1 MSGTWY
7 DDARQVIAELHA
19 TLPADL
25 PFPERVKAVRDA
37 YPYGERKRWPYKAWC
52 KAQRDYLTRFVA
64 AEPRPK
70 NLPLTP
76 LEQFIE
82 TSIHSGTSGDNNG
95 RA

>member
-7 DDARQVIAELHA
+7 DDAMATIRELHA

-25 PFPERVKAVRDA
+25 PFKDRVRAVRDA
-37 YPYGERKRWPYKAWC
+37 YPYSERQRWPYKAWC
-52 KAQRDYLTRFVA
+52 KAQRDYLARFVTA
-64 AEPRPK
+64 DQRPK

-82 TSIHSGTSGDNNG
+82 TSIHSGTSGDSNG